1 MSIGIQAVLVVRKPP
16 ANAGDVRDVGLIPGS
31 GRCPGGGHGNPLQS
45 SCLENPMDRGAWLLM
60 VHRVAK
66 GQMWT
71 QLKQLSMHACI
82 VVLLIIA
89 QNEKKTDMSIKRK
102 ISYKVQF
109 IQWHSALQ
117 ETDEELPTHTTAWMR
132 PETFIL
138 SDSQTENSMSPF
150 ILFST
155 RDEINL

>member
-1 MSIGIQAVLVVRKPP
+1 MVLVVKKPP
-16 ANAGDVRDVGLIPGS
+16 ANAGDIRDVGLIPGS

-45 SCLENPMDRGAWLLM
+45 SCLENPVDRGTWLLM

-66 GQMWT
+66 SQIWT
-71 QLKQLSMHACI
+71 WLKQLSMHACI
-82 VVLLIIA
+82 LVLLITA

-109 IQWHSALQ
+109 IQWYSTLQ
-117 ETDEELPTHTTAWMR
+117 KKDNELLTHTTAWMH

-138 SDSQTENSMSPF
+138 SDCQTENSMSIYF
-150 ILFST
+150 IFNN
-155 RDEINL
+155 RWN